1 MKCSV
6 LRSSLK
12 DFTYI
17 YLRTGHDFNDLP
29 DELKQIFGK
38 PGFVMNLELGPER
51 KLAQEDVGQ
60 VLKNLSE
67 QGYHLQMPPQEDATG
82 LLQLPGKTKNL

>member
-17 YLRTGHDFNDLP
+17 YLRTGHDFDDLP
-29 DELKQIFGK
+29 DELKKVFGK
-38 PGFVMNLELGPER
+38 PEFVMNLELNPER
-51 KLAQEDVGQ
+51 KLAQEDIGQ

-67 QGYHLQMPPQEDATG
+67 QGYHLQLPPQEDKTG
-82 LLQLPGKTKNL
+82 LLQLPGKAKNL